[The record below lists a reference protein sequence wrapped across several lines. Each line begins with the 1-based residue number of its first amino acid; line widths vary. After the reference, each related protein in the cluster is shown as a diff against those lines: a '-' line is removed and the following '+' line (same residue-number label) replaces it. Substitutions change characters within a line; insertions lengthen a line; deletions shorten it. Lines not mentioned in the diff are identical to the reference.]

1 MNYTYILKCSDGSFY
16 TGWTNDLNKR
26 LAAHN
31 SGKGA
36 KYTKSRTPVELVYY
50 EISDTKEEAM
60 SREWHIKQLS
70 KIKKQKLIDSIDKAE
85 LDKFN
90 HNHTHSLTEDSE
102 VNSMS
107 ETTIHPHAHYH
118 SPEEKKKQL
127 NRISKA
133 IGHLQ
138 HVKTMMENDEDC
150 ADVLIQLS
158 AVNSALHNLGKEIIN
173 EHMTHCIVHAI
184 ENGDMKAVEEFQKSV
199 KKFL

>member
-1 MNYTYILKCSDGSFY
+1 MG
-16 TGWTNDLNKR
+16 
-26 LAAHN
+26 
-31 SGKGA
+31 
-36 KYTKSRTPVELVYY
+36 E
-50 EISDTKEEAM
+50 
-60 SREWHIKQLS
+60 
-70 KIKKQKLIDSIDKAE
+70 
-85 LDKFN
+85 
-90 HNHTHSLTEDSE
+90 
-102 VNSMS
+102 
-107 ETTIHPHAHYH
+107 TIHSHEHYH
-118 SPEEKKKQL
+118 SPEAKKKQL

-138 HVKTMMENDEDC
+138 HVKTMIENDDDC